1 MYSIPHLMSNC
12 CIDKK
17 IHLTFEFLQ
26 GWCKNAVVFW
36 FQVEQTAAGLLAVGL
51 KRGDRL
57 GMWGPNIYE
66 WILMQFATAK
76 AGIILVSVFHFLWD
90 LVCLS
95 IYQQLVSD
103 LFEFIVILQVSVNP
117 AYQLQEAEF
126 ALRKVS

>member
-1 MYSIPHLMSNC
+1 M
-12 CIDKK
+12 
-17 IHLTFEFLQ
+17 
-26 GWCKNAVVFW
+26 
-36 FQVEQTAAGLLAVGL
+36 EQTAAGLLAVGL

-76 AGIILVSVFHFLWD
+76 AGIILVSFSLSWD